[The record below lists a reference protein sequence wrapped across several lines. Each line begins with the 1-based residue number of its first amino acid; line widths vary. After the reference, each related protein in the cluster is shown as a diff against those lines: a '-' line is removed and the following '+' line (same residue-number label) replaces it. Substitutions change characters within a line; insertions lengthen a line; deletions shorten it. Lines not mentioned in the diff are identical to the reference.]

1 MKTGFAWVPGVVAV
15 VIALSPVPGYGQVVD
30 KSRVPPVSVYQAM
43 LKANKPTGWVQFRRY
58 NKQQL
63 VYFTA
68 LQTMHCRL
76 SEIRYSVN
84 SKALDKRFALV
95 PCNPLT
101 PFSLPSDS
109 KLEDVLIKLPMGAAR
124 YVAVQVVWE
133 DGTLSDVAVYEP
145 CKNVGDR
152 ACAYELKE
160 QAPDSQSGRA
170 LAPERQSDDDG
181 VDVERGNERGG
192 APVATPSR

>member
-1 MKTGFAWVPGVVAV
+1 MKTGFAWVSVVVAA

-160 QAPDSQSGRA
+160 AAPDSQSGRA